1 MGHRL
6 CGHLLRADLQ
16 LPMAIRPLQYPS
28 MNRFPVSNFIDS
40 VPMLREDDSLAVVL
54 AQFDERRSNRAVV
67 FNHAGEA
74 IGVLPLTSLL
84 PHMIHLHPSG
94 EDSPPLQ
101 DAVQLSHACLQCL
114 LTETNL
120 ELESLALLPAS
131 WSLSRISP
139 CLQSAEALHW
149 GVVDEHGGLL
159 GLLNTTRFWQF
170 WASCPPEPLALAS
183 RGPVVPPSPSLL
195 SAETILLQ
203 TIIDLLPVPLSLQT
217 SSGGAIAQNLAWRQQ
232 LGDFGEWSQMVQEAA
247 LTLEET
253 VVEAAFRSEDW
264 HTADDPE
271 GRLHDGDLPR
281 NRDEWEALIKAAG
294 SNRHPFCRLSSAPQT
309 CICFAPSTSG
319 QDRVW
324 KLTRSPLPNGCCSSL
339 TEPSQS
345 VWLIMAQDVT
355 EQYQLSREITSKTA
369 ELIQLHRFKDEFLAC
384 ISHEL
389 KSPLTAVLGLSSLLK
404 EQLREGL
411 SDRQL
416 HYTQLIHQ
424 SSRHLMM
431 IVNDILDLT
440 RIETGQVELVTEQV
454 SIESACLRA
463 YEQACQLQFSEREAE
478 RRPQKVSFDLDIQA
492 DLTNIIADDLR
503 LRQMLANLLSNAMK
517 FTPAGGDIG
526 LRVETWDDWIAF
538 TVWDNGIG
546 IPPEK
551 QYLIFQ
557 KFQQLENPLTR
568 RFEGTGLGLALTQ
581 RLARLHGGDIT
592 FTSVEGKGSQFTLLL
607 PTLPQ
612 SVLRTT
618 GSLRELQRR
627 LVLLVE
633 AEPLALEELR
643 QQLVQAAYRVAIAR
657 SGTEAL
663 EKIRHLRPAIVLLNP
678 HLPLLSGWDVLTLV
692 KSNQET
698 RQTPIII
705 MSAPADQLQ
714 ANERRANGFLQLP
727 IQPDTLQ
734 QQLKNLSEPYLPTT
748 TILTILHLQSGQTP
762 QIPDLTHHLHPYPC
776 RVVEVDDLDQ
786 AELLTRVWKPQLVLM
801 NGILPD
807 PSAYMEQLANCSLL
821 SSLPLVTLSV
831 ENTQA
836 ANQISGLMV
845 FPCLVAVTSE
855 TLESDVSALLQV
867 MQVAAGLD

>member
-1 MGHRL
+1 
-6 CGHLLRADLQ
+6 
-16 LPMAIRPLQYPS
+16 
-28 MNRFPVSNFIDS
+28 MNRFPASNFIDS

-54 AQFDERRSNRAVV
+54 TQFGQSRSNRAVV
-67 FNHAGEA
+67 FNRVGEP
-74 IGVLPLTSLL
+74 IGVLELASLL
-84 PHMIHLHPSG
+84 PHVINLPTSG
-94 EDSPPLQ
+94 EGSASLQ
-101 DAVQLSHACLQCL
+101 TVVQQPHTSLQCL
-114 LTETNL
+114 LAETDL

-149 GVVDEHGGLL
+149 GVVDDNGRLL
-159 GLLNTTRFWQF
+159 GLLNTARFWQF
-170 WASCPPEPLALAS
+170 WASCPPEPGIPAS
-183 RGPVVPPSPSLL
+183 REPVVPPNLSLL
-195 SAETILLQ
+195 AAETVLLQ
-203 TIIDLLPVPLSLQT
+203 TMIDLLPVPLSLQT
-217 SSGGAIAQNLAWRQQ
+217 SGGGAIAQNLAWRQQ

-247 LTLEET
+247 LTLEEA

-264 HTADDPE
+264 PAADDPE

-281 NRDEWEALIKAAG
+281 NRDEWEALINAAA
-294 SNRHPFCRLSSAPQT
+294 SDRHPFCRLSGSVPQT

-324 KLTRSPLPNGCCSSL
+324 KLTRSPLPKGCCSSL
-339 TEPSQS
+339 AEPAQPI
-345 VWLIMAQDVT
+345 WLIMAQDVT

-416 HYTQLIHQ
+416 RYTQLIHQ

-440 RIETGQVELVTEQV
+440 RIETGQVELVPEQV
-454 SIESACLRA
+454 SIESVCLRA
-463 YEQACQLQFSEREAE
+463 YEQACQLQVSSRETE
-478 RRPQKVSFDLDIQA
+478 LRTQKVSFDLDIQA

-503 LRQMLANLLSNAMK
+503 LRQMLTNLLSNAMK

-526 LRVETWDDWIAF
+526 LRVETWDDWMAF

-546 IPPEK
+546 IAREK
-551 QYLIFQ
+551 QHLIFQ

-607 PTLPQ
+607 PAPPPSLF
-612 SVLRTT
+612 RTT

-627 LVLLVE
+627 LVLVVE

-643 QQLVQAAYRVAIAR
+643 QQLAQAAYRVAIAR

-698 RQTPIII
+698 CQTPIII
-705 MSAPADQLQ
+705 MSAPADQVQ

-734 QQLKNLSEPYLPTT
+734 QQLKNLSEPYLPTAT

-762 QIPDLTHHLHPYPC
+762 QIPDLTHHLYPYPC

-786 AELLTRVWKPQLVLM
+786 AELLTRVWKPQLVLL

-807 PSAYMEQLANCSLL
+807 PSAYMEQLTHCALL

-836 ANQISGLMV
+836 ANQMSGLMV
-845 FPCLVAVTSE
+845 FPCLVAATPE

>member
-1 MGHRL
+1 
-6 CGHLLRADLQ
+6 
-16 LPMAIRPLQYPS
+16 
-28 MNRFPVSNFIDS
+28 MNRFSASNFIDS
-40 VPMLREDDSLAVVL
+40 VPRLREDDSLALVL
-54 AQFDERRSNRAVV
+54 TQFGERRSNRAVV
-67 FNHAGEA
+67 FNRVGEP
-74 IGVLPLTSLL
+74 IGVLGLASLL
-84 PHMIHLHPSG
+84 PYVINLHPLG
-94 EDSPPLQ
+94 EGRLPLQ
-101 DAVQLSHACLQCL
+101 DAVQQSHTSLQCL
-114 LTETNL
+114 LVATDL

-149 GVVDEHGGLL
+149 GVVDDHGGLL
-159 GLLNTTRFWQF
+159 GLFNTARFWQF
-170 WASCPPEPLALAS
+170 WASCPPESGIPAS
-183 RGPVVPPSPSLL
+183 REPVVPPSLSLL
-195 SAETILLQ
+195 SAETVLLQ
-203 TIIDLLPVPLSLQT
+203 TIIDLLPVPLSIQT
-217 SSGGAIAQNLAWRQQ
+217 IGGGAIAQNLTWRQQ

-247 LTLEET
+247 LTLEENL
-253 VVEAAFRSEDW
+253 VEAAFRSEDW
-264 HTADDPE
+264 HTADDLE
-271 GRLHDGDLPR
+271 GRLPDGDLPR
-281 NRDEWEALIKAAG
+281 NRDEWEALINAAG
-294 SNRHPFCRLSSAPQT
+294 SNRHPFCRLSSSPQT
-309 CICFAPSTSG
+309 CICFVPSASG

-416 HYTQLIHQ
+416 RYTQLIHQ

-440 RIETGQVELVTEQV
+440 RIETGQVELLPEQV
-454 SIESACLRA
+454 SIESVCLRA
-463 YEQACQLQFSEREAE
+463 YEQACQLQFPEREPE
-478 RRPQKVSFDLDIQA
+478 RRTQKVSFDLDIQA

-546 IPPEK
+546 IAPEK

-607 PTLPQ
+607 PASPQ

-643 QQLVQAAYRVAIAR
+643 QQLAQAAYRVAIAR

-734 QQLKNLSEPYLPTT
+734 QQLKDLSEPYFPTTT

-786 AELLTRVWKPQLVLM
+786 AELLTRVWKPQLVLL

-807 PSAYMEQLANCSLL
+807 PSAYMEQLVHCALL

-836 ANQISGLMV
+836 ANQMSGLMV
-845 FPCLVAVTSE
+845 FPCLVAATPE